1 MIGNMITDWKKVDLS
16 NQTGQN
22 QFAEAVQY
30 FMDRPGAAAK
40 DVKARIQEFTSPGDF
55 PADAIDAIARYHQVD
70 DPDAAWMEIFD
81 IIDFTATRKN
91 SFDLVD
97 VSTGLTFKAVKPGEK
112 AEVYKVSG
120 EKVTVDFDLFGG
132 ALGWS
137 KLWFDDEEYWK
148 IEDAAKEFRARWYAN
163 QAQAH
168 YDLVCAARPDSD
180 VAWKGDTDDTKAVRD
195 AETINHACSQIL
207 SGMQGKGFDVN
218 ANSAFVVLCPVQ
230 LLARMKNALRTSCG
244 ASGTNGEMSEVN
256 FNVKLAVTTRLKSQD
271 LESAETSQYFVCLP
285 GRKIKSGKRMDLTV
299 LTDQDVLAYAETVA
313 GWGRYGA
320 VVGET
325 DQLRRCAVSV

>member
-1 MIGNMITDWKKVDLS
+1 MIGNMIADWKKVELL
-16 NQTGQN
+16 NQTGQS
-22 QFAEAVQY
+22 QFMEAVQY
-30 FMDRPGAAAK
+30 FMNRPGAAAE
-40 DVKARIQEFTSPGDF
+40 DIKARIQEFTSPGDF
-55 PADAIDAIARYHQVD
+55 PADAIDAIARYHQVE
-70 DPDAAWMEIFD
+70 DPDTAWMEIFD
-81 IIDFTATRKN
+81 VIDFTSTRKN
-91 SFDLVD
+91 SFDLAD
-97 VSTGLTFKAVKPGEK
+97 VSTGLTFKAVRPGEK

-137 KLWFDDEEYWK
+137 KLWFDDEEHWK

-168 YDLVCAARPDSD
+168 YDLISGARPDSD
-180 VAWKGDTDDTKAVRD
+180 VDWKGETDDTKAVRD
-195 AETINHACSQIL
+195 AETVNYACSSIL
-207 SGMQGKGFDVN
+207 SDMEGKGLDVN
-218 ANSAFVVLCPVQ
+218 ANSTFVLLCPVQ
-230 LLARMKNALRTSCG
+230 LLARMKNALRTSY
-244 ASGTNGEMSEVN
+244 GTAGTTGEMSEVN

-271 LESAETSQYFVCLP
+271 LTSAETSQYFVCLP

-299 LTDQDVLAYAETVA
+299 LAEQDILAYAETVA

-325 DQLRRCAVSV
+325 TQLRRLETSV